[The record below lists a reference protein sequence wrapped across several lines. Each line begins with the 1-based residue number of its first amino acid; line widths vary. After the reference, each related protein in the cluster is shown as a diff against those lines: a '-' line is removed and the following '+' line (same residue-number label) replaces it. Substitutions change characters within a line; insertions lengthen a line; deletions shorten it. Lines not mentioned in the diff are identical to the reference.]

1 MEQLSRVFVPTVLET
16 SGNAIGLGC
25 FSTEQV
31 AWQVLRSFLKKS
43 EQMSLDSASIVIW
56 DIDVIGHD
64 AMTELT
70 NLVVRECPVCQRKTM
85 WFDLDQYSAICYGTA
100 CSAWIEENLHE
111 KDIIDCGFPPTQYLK
126 QTKSIDEAITELTNL
141 GNKIRSAGEDVTN
154 SMYKQTDVSQAI
166 SND

>member
-70 NLVVRECPVCQRKTM
+70 NLV
-85 WFDLDQYSAICYGTA
+85 
-100 CSAWIEENLHE
+100 
-111 KDIIDCGFPPTQYLK
+111 
-126 QTKSIDEAITELTNL
+126 
-141 GNKIRSAGEDVTN
+141 
-154 SMYKQTDVSQAI
+154 
-166 SND
+166 